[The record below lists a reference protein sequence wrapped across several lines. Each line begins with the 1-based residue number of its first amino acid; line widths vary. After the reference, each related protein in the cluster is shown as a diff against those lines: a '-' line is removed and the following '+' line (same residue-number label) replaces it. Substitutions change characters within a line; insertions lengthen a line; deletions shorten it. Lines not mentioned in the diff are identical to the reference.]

1 MVLIAKFDLV
11 YMMPIQ
17 VSSSFIR
24 IWMFWEISTIRIRD
38 YQFVT
43 YMSLFIAFLFMARYC
58 INKLVLTIIFKS
70 SENKLILEKK

>member
-24 IWMFWEISTIRIRD
+24 TWMFWEISTIRIRD

-43 YMSLFIAFLFMARYC
+43 YMSLFIAFLFMARYG
-58 INKLVLTIIFKS
+58 INKLS
-70 SENKLILEKK
+70 SYNHI

>member
-1 MVLIAKFDLV
+1 
-11 YMMPIQ
+11 
-17 VSSSFIR
+17 
-24 IWMFWEISTIRIRD
+24 MFWEISTIRIRD